1 MSYDADPEQA
11 KAIMREVVGAHPK
24 ALFTPEPFVRTT
36 ALGESS
42 VNYTLRVWCAAEDYW
57 GLYYDLL
64 EQVRAAFDRAG
75 IEFTYNHLNIHV
87 IPPEK
92 G

>member
-1 MSYDADPEQA
+1 
-11 KAIMREVVGAHPK
+11 MREVVGAHPK